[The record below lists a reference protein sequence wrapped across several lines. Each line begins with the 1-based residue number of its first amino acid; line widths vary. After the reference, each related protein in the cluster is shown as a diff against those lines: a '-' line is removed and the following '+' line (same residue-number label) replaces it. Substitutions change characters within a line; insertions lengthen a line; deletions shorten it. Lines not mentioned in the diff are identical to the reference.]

1 MSMFELRQAIW
12 SKNVDRL
19 EDLLKN
25 GSDPNKPFSDEA
37 RPLYS
42 SIINGS
48 DETTEVLL
56 KYGADPN
63 LKMEEDRNYSSA
75 LGCAM
80 LLDRM
85 NIVYLLLKH
94 SANMHA
100 KEDVYS
106 TVYEYAFIFNRFEVI
121 DMFYRSDKGTL
132 VALVMVANRLSS
144 EEDNA
149 LALPREL
156 WRQIVI
162 QFSPIGVKIPF

>member
-1 MSMFELRQAIW
+1 MFELRQAIW

-25 GSDPNKPFSDEA
+25 GSDPNKPFSDNS

-48 DETTEVLL
+48 VKTTELLL

-63 LKMEEDRNYSSA
+63 LKMEEDKEYSPA

-80 LLDRM
+80 LLNRTDT
-85 NIVYLLLKH
+85 VYLLLKH
-94 SANMHA
+94 CANMHA
-100 KEDVYS
+100 REDIHA
-106 TVYEYAFIFNRFEVI
+106 TVYEYAFMFNRFEII
-121 DMFYRSDKGTL
+121 DMFYRADKRTL

-156 WRQIVI
+156 WRHIVI
-162 QFSPIGVKIPF
+162 QFFPIGIKIPF